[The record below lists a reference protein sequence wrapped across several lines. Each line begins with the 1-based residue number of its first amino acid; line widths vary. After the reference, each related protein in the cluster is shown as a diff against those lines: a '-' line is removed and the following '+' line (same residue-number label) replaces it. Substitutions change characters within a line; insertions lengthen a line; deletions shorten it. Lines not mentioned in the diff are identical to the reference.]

1 MCAPRHPSPGSSAKV
16 PNAGQSILGAKITRK
31 ASETQQGHFGP
42 WRPEVLSQRCSQS
55 RTLLLPPDGGGTGDP
70 TKGRRVSG
78 LPGVPST
85 DLRSLFQPVRQ
96 TQAHTDCPLLLLLL
110 AKWPLR
116 LLHLGGWGSGLSE
129 QRGGT
134 DGLRG
139 GGALLSSPDRLADH
153 PANQPPTPPGPPRP
167 PGDRGQLFVPSL
179 LCRSPCG

>member
-139 GGALLSSPDRLADH
+139 GGRSSPPRTAL
-153 PANQPPTPPGPPRP
+153 PTTPPTCLQPLRTHHARPSASSPPPPPR
-167 PGDRGQLFVPSL
+167 
-179 LCRSPCG
+179 